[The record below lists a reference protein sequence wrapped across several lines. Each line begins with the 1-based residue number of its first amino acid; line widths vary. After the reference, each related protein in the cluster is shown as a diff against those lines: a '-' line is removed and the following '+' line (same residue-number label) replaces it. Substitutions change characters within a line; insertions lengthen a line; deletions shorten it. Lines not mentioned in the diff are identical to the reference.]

1 MGSEPVTAGT
11 LSRRAFIARAAWIGA
26 GTVVATEL
34 GRVLPF
40 DGRAAARAVAG
51 VREIALE
58 TREVAWELA
67 PGKTIKAMAYN
78 GRVPG
83 PEIRVKEGERVRIV
97 LTNALAEPTT
107 IHWHG
112 VDVPNAMDGCRAS
125 LRSPCSR
132 ARPSSTSSRRDRRAR
147 AGITRISRSTARW
160 TWVWRR
166 P

>member
-11 LSRRAFIARAAWIGA
+11 LSRRAFMARAAWIGA

-58 TREVAWELA
+58 TPEVAWELA
-67 PGKTIKAMAYN
+67 PGKTIKAIAYN
-78 GRVPG
+78 GWVPG

-112 VDVPNAMDGCRAS
+112 VDVPNAMDGVPGITQKPVQ
-125 LRSPCSR
+125 PCETFVYEFE
-132 ARPSSTSSRRDRRAR
+132 ARP
-147 AGITRISRSTARW
+147 AGTRWFTRISRSSARW
-160 TWVWRR
+160 TWV
-166 P
+166 